1 MVLQGWK
8 VWGYIRKSSFVFKS
22 IVKTWPF
29 FCSCACSTLD
39 TFSVAQQVLHCG
51 CCCLLCLE
59 GQICLCVCAVGSRDL
74 FVERFWAN
82 VVGLTCQRAV
92 LFSEFQLQVK
102 VMRANRNSGGNSQ
115 NPQKFRKGDDVQQHF
130 HIRMDMWLVVTT
142 WTVGTDHVVYRGVCS
157 PLFPQR
163 TSL

>member
-29 FCSCACSTLD
+29 SVHVHAQHWIPFLLRSRFYIAAAGACCAWKD
-39 TFSVAQQVLHCG
+39 RSV
-51 CCCLLCLE
+51 
-59 GQICLCVCAVGSRDL
+59 CVCAVGSRDL

-102 VMRANRNSGGNSQ
+102 VMRANRNSWGNSQ
-115 NPQKFRKGDDVQQHF
+115 NPQKFRKGDDVQQHY
-130 HIRMDMWLVVTT
+130 IRMDMWLVVTT
-142 WTVGTDHVVYRGVCS
+142 WTVATDHVVYRGVCS